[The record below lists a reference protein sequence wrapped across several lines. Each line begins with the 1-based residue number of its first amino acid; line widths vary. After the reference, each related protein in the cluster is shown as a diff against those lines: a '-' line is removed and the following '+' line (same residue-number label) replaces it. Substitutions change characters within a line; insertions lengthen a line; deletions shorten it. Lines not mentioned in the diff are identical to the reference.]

1 MESGNWDAI
10 HLVTANIENKFDAQ
24 QKSSNKAKYRLVSAV
39 FLQITT
45 SNDSQGKIAISNQVN
60 KTREQIY
67 NLDT

>member
-39 FLQITT
+39 FLQMTT